1 MTDIT
6 PPVPPKSPEPA
17 ALIAAVTAL
26 LQAIGVL
33 FVALSDVPAALRV
46 VLACAVVVATLAAGF
61 LIRAKVVPM
70 ETLERW
76 IPTIAELLKRR
87 KV

>member
-46 VLACAVVVATLAAGF
+46 VLACAVVVATVAAGF
-61 LIRAKVVPM
+61 VIRAKVVPM